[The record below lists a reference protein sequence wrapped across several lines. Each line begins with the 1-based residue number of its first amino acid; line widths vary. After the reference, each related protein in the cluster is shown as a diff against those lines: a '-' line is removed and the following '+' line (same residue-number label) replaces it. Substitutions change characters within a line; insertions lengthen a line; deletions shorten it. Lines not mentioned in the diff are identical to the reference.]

1 MLTVTHDLW
10 PQPDQSSRP
19 HLECLR
25 AADASSLAHQVTN
38 NSPHSFHRAGGSGQ
52 VQMRIL
58 AIGSELVSPPQ
69 KLPHHHADTG
79 RTARLTGHFFQTLK
93 DPLELGTIGK
103 LQCLT
108 GELVAKF
115 THVSACDF
123 SLSPSPVALQLAD
136 KVKMTQLQDP
146 AFVHGQGGDT
156 PDLVGHQGPNTLVQS
171 YRDGV
176 DGFRPATDFFPT
188 RKKQRVQKDRT
199 VLVTGFQPHQ
209 VQDPGTSVETKVKPV
224 DQKDQWSC
232 WHTQGARSGHELVHG
247 LTKTVAQG
255 LRSKARARSKTFQRP
270 SLQQHCLQESGR
282 SSPRLAASFFS
293 ANSPGVLAMA
303 ALTTPRAKA
312 VNFGSTTGRFRV
324 QSLHARELCV
334 YRLLKYGKSQ
344 ANFA

>member
-1 MLTVTHDLW
+1 MLTITRDLW
-10 PQPDQSSRP
+10 TLSDQSSRP
-19 HLECLR
+19 HLQCLR
-25 AADASSLAHQVTN
+25 AADASGLAHQVTN

-79 RTARLTGHFFQTLK
+79 RTARLTDHFFQTLK

-123 SLSPSPVALQLAD
+123 SLSPSPVALQLVD

-209 VQDPGTSVETKVKPV
+209 IQDPGTSVETKVKPV
-224 DQKDQWSC
+224 DQKDQWPC
-232 WHTQGARSGHELVHG
+232 WHTQGARSGHELVHSP
-247 LTKTVAQG
+247 TKTVTQG
-255 LRSKARARSKTFQRP
+255 LRSKPSTWSKTLQSS
-270 SLQQHCLQESGR
+270 SLQQHCVQKSGR
-282 SSPRLAASFFS
+282 STPTLAASFFS
-293 ANSPGVLAMA
+293 ADAPRALAMA
-303 ALTTPRAKA
+303 ALTTPRAKTI
-312 VNFGSTTGRFRV
+312 NFDSTTGRFRV
-324 QSLHARELCV
+324 RQIHARELSA
-334 YRLLKYGKSQ
+334 Y
-344 ANFA
+344 

>member
-156 PDLVGHQGPNTLVQS
+156 PDLVGHQGLNALVRS
-171 YRDGV
+171 DRNGADGL
-176 DGFRPATDFFPT
+176 RPTTDLLPT
-188 RKKQRVQKDRT
+188 RKQQRVQEKSV

-209 VQDPGTSVETKVKPV
+209 IQHPRTSVETKVKPV
-224 DQKDQWSC
+224 DQKDQWPC
-232 WHTQGARSGHELVHG
+232 WHTQGARSGHELMHG
-247 LTKTVAQG
+247 PTKTVTQG
-255 LRSKARARSKTFQRP
+255 LRSKPSTWSKALQRP
-270 SLQQHCLQESGR
+270 SLQQHCVQKSRR
-282 SSPRLAASFFS
+282 SSPTLAASFFS
-293 ANSPGVLAMA
+293 ADAPRALAMA

-312 VNFGSTTGRFRV
+312 INFDSTTRRFRV
-324 QSLHARELCV
+324 RRIHARELSA
-334 YRLLKYGKSQ
+334 Y
-344 ANFA
+344 

>member
-1 MLTVTHDLW
+1 MLTITRDLW
-10 PQPDQSSRP
+10 TLSDQSSCP
-19 HLECLR
+19 HLQCVR
-25 AADASSLAHQVTN
+25 TADASGLAHQITN
-38 NSPHSFHRAGGSGQ
+38 NSPHRFHRPSGSGQ
-52 VQMRIL
+52 VQMRVF
-58 AIGSELVSPPQ
+58 AIGPELIGTSE
-69 KLPHHHADTG
+69 KLPHHHAG
-79 RTARLTGHFFQTLK
+79 AGSTARLTDQFFQPLK
-93 DPLELGTIGK
+93 DPLELGTVGK

-108 GELVAKF
+108 GKLVANF
-115 THVSACDF
+115 THGSVCDL

-136 KVKMTQLQDP
+136 KKKIQLQDP

-282 SSPRLAASFFS
+282 SSQRLAASFFS
-293 ANSPGVLAMA
+293 ANSPGVLA
-303 ALTTPRAKA
+303 
-312 VNFGSTTGRFRV
+312 S
-324 QSLHARELCV
+324 
-334 YRLLKYGKSQ
+334 
-344 ANFA
+344 